1 MVRRL
6 RHSVAADP
14 RERAEMNA
22 LLLATDQK
30 DAPRVRAMI
39 EGAANPDAVVD
50 KAHVPQMPMR
60 GGGDWAAADGWSALL
75 FACHYADL
83 TIAKLLLEAGA
94 STELRVTK
102 SGATALMV
110 IASASAYLP
119 ARGHLRRGDAARLRR
134 RGERCPR

>member
-1 MVRRL
+1 MVRRV

-22 LLLATDQK
+22 LLVATDQQ
-30 DAPRVRAMI
+30 DAQRVRAMI

-50 KAHVPQMPMR
+50 KAHTPRTPR
-60 GGGDWAAADGWSALL
+60 RDGGDWAALDGTSALYIAL
-75 FACHYADL
+75 GSADL
-83 TIAKLLLEAGA
+83 AIARLLLEAGA

>member
-1 MVRRL
+1 
-6 RHSVAADP
+6 
-14 RERAEMNA
+14 MNA
-22 LLLATDQK
+22 LLVATDQK

-39 EGAANPDAVVD
+39 EAAANPDAVVD
-50 KAHVPQMPMR
+50 KAHAPLTPPMR
-60 GGGDWAAADGWSALL
+60 GGGDWAVLDGKSAL
-75 FACHYADL
+75 FIACFSADL